1 MIARWHACSKIMRP
15 SSGVASATPNGGH
28 VRKFPVSRAVF
39 SAIAGAGFVTFAFS
53 LDILWPTAWPNPSLR
68 LSIEVVLL
76 VVLVLAFPA
85 SRRRSAAWMGLLA
98 LLAALWAVLRYVDVG
113 SHSLFGRGI
122 DLYWDAIHAPA
133 LFGMLRETMG
143 SGGIWI
149 LAGALPAGF
158 AVLWL
163 AMRLALGGI
172 ARAADIGP
180 LRRVTLALSSTLT
193 LCYGAGMLSDRIGSE
208 HWFAVPVSVAWAGKL
223 VGAAHAAAEM
233 RADAPNSFDAVE
245 PLADG
250 AGRAIRPL
258 DIVVLFQES
267 MGAASYGDPALASVL
282 APWRDRLAQAA
293 GGQGWHAASAF
304 VEAATFGGGSWL
316 AHASLLSGAPIEGE
330 GAYRRLLASDRPA
343 LTHRLKDA
351 GWRTI
356 GVMPGIKRFWPEGS
370 YWGYDRL
377 MAADDFVYAGP
388 RFGFW
393 EIPDQAAMQ
402 QLLAEELAPRQRAP
416 VLAVFPTI
424 MSHYPF
430 FTIPSYSA
438 NWGTVRDDNG
448 LTDAPPVLN
457 AETLAHAGLSGYRAG
472 YAHAQAYNLAWLAG
486 ALAQPELANAAILAL
501 GDHQPPALV
510 AGPPEKI
517 GRLVP
522 VTLFV
527 RNPALLQ
534 PFIAEGFAPG
544 LEPGRSALHQ
554 ADLGHLLL
562 TLSFPESG
570 S

>member
-1 MIARWHACSKIMRP
+1 MIARWHACSKIMR
-15 SSGVASATPNGGH
+15 SISGGAMATPERSH
-28 VRKFPVSRAVF
+28 VRQFSVSRAVL
-39 SAIAGAGFVTFAFS
+39 AAVAGAGFVTFAFS
-53 LDILWPTAWPNPSLR
+53 MEILWPTAWPRPSLR

-76 VVLVLAFPA
+76 VALVLALPPRN
-85 SRRRSAAWMGLLA
+85 RRNATWMGLLA

-122 DLYWDAIHAPA
+122 DLYWDALHAPA
-133 LFGMLRETMG
+133 LFGMLHDMRGTDGMWTLG
-143 SGGIWI
+143 LGLIV
-149 LAGALPAGF
+149 GF
-158 AVLWL
+158 LLLWG
-163 AMRLALGGI
+163 AMRLALAGI
-172 ARAADIGP
+172 GRVAEIRP
-180 LRRVTLALSSTLT
+180 LRRAMLGISAGLT
-193 LCYGAGMLSDRIGSE
+193 LLYGVGMLSDRVGTE
-208 HWFAVPVSVAWAGKL
+208 HWFAVPVGVAWADRL

-233 RADAPNSFDAVE
+233 RGDAPTSFAQEETLPDGVGKAV
-245 PLADG
+245 
-250 AGRAIRPL
+250 RPM

-267 MGAASYGDPALASVL
+267 MGAVAYTDAAIASVL
-282 APWRDRLAQAA
+282 APKRDQLAQAVRES
-293 GGQGWHAASAF
+293 GWYAASAF
-304 VEAATFGGGSWL
+304 VESATFGGGSWL

-343 LTHRLKDA
+343 LTHRLRDA
-351 GWRTI
+351 GWRSI
-356 GVMPGIKRFWPEGS
+356 GVMPGIQRLWPEGS
-370 YWGYDRL
+370 YWDYDRL
-377 MAADDFVYAGP
+377 MTAGDFVYAGP

-438 NWGTVRDDNG
+438 NWETVRDDDG

-457 AETLAHAGLSGYRAG
+457 AETLENAGLSGYRAG
-472 YAHAQAYNLAWLAG
+472 FAHAQAYNLAWLAG

-544 LEPGRSALHQ
+544 LEPKESALHQ
-554 ADLGHLLL
+554 ADLGRLVL